1 VTNKRGD
8 LFPQFDFTGN
18 WRLWFAVSGIII
30 LIGLLSLFTRGL
42 NVGIDFTG
50 GSAVDLKFAER
61 VTVAEVRD
69 ALADFG
75 HGAAEILSSPEDPDL
90 IILRTQTFSDEQ
102 EKEAIYEALRT
113 RVGEFEELQSQHVM
127 PVVSQEL
134 ARNAMLAMLIAAA
147 GILVYVSFRFEWRF
161 GVAAIL
167 ALVHDALVTLG
178 LFSIFQLAVDMPFVA
193 AILTIMGYSINA
205 TIVVFDRIRENLK
218 YRKKERLG
226 ELANA
231 SISQTLMR
239 CINTSATTLLVVRA
253 VLLFGGR
260 TIQSFMLALLIGV
273 LAGTY
278 SSIFLASPLWLML
291 RGEIGKMRTA
301 KA

>member
-1 VTNKRGD
+1 
-8 LFPQFDFTGN
+8 
-18 WRLWFAVSGIII
+18 
-30 LIGLLSLFTRGL
+30 
-42 NVGIDFTG
+42 
-50 GSAVDLKFAER
+50 
-61 VTVAEVRD
+61 VAEVRD

-239 CINTSATTLLVVRA
+239 CINTSATTLLVVLA

>member
-147 GILVYVSFRFEWRF
+147 GILVYVS
-161 GVAAIL
+161 
-167 ALVHDALVTLG
+167 
-178 LFSIFQLAVDMPFVA
+178 PFVA

-239 CINTSATTLLVVRA
+239 CINTSATTLLVVLA